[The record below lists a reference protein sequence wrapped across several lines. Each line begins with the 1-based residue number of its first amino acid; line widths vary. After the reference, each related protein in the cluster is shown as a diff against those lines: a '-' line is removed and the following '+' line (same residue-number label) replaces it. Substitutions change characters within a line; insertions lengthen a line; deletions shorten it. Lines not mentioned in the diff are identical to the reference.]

1 MSRSLT
7 ASDRSALI
15 RLASTLPKGSKE
27 RKAILAGLKEA
38 ARRTPIT
45 LQELLDLDEGGT
57 LLLEKRDWNGR
68 SLDSFKLKGRGAERA
83 WKELS
88 RLRSPVY
95 DPATGNVYDS
105 RGRNN
110 YRVRNATGTP
120 KRAGRGRR

>member
-1 MSRSLT
+1 MSRTLT
-7 ASDRSALI
+7 AADRSALI
-15 RLASTLPKGSKE
+15 RLASTLPAGSEE
-27 RKAILAGLKEA
+27 RRAILTGLKEA

-45 LQELLDLDEGGT
+45 MQELRDLDDGGT
-57 LLLEKRDWNGR
+57 LLLEKRDWNGPT
-68 SLDSFKLKGRGAERA
+68 LDSFKLKGRGAERA

-120 KRAGRGRR
+120 KRAQGGGR